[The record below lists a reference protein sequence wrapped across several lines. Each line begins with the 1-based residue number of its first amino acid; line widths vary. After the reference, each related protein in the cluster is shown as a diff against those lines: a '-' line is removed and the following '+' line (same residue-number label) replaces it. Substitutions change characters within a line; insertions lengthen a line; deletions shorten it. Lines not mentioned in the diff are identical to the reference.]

1 MDGAATWN
9 LSSAIPHAQ
18 PENQF
23 YGRSLCELGL
33 PMYCWLDVH
42 TFVQFAIQTETGN
55 EIMNRCGKIEDKRG
69 LFLCIYEK

>member
-9 LSSAIPHAQ
+9 LSSEMPRAQ

-33 PMYCWLDVH
+33 PMYCWH
-42 TFVQFAIQTETGN
+42 TLYNLPYKLKLV
-55 EIMNRCGKIEDKRG
+55 MK
-69 LFLCIYEK
+69 L

>member
-18 PENQF
+18 PENQV
-23 YGRSLCELGL
+23 YGRSLCELGFANVL
-33 PMYCWLDVH
+33 LAGC
-42 TFVQFAIQTETGN
+42 TFVQFAIQTKTGN

-69 LFLCIYEK
+69 LFLCIYES